1 MQIGAILDRIDIG
14 SLALPAF
21 QRGFVWKR
29 PQVKNLMNSLYKG
42 YPVGSLLTWTTRA
55 EQAEVR
61 TSGDAMT
68 SGPIELLLDGQQRVT
83 SLYGLIRAEPPQF
96 FDGDNK
102 AFIGLYFNL
111 KNEEFEFFSQRRMG
125 NDPLWVSVTDL
136 FAPGNSWMSRIF
148 GSPDYTSED
157 QNNYLQN
164 GLKIGNIRNID
175 LPVQSLTGSD
185 KTTEVVVDIFNRVNS
200 AGTRLSKGDL
210 ALARIC
216 AHWPEGR
223 EEMKQRLAKWR
234 DAGFDADLDWLL
246 RCMTGVVANASEYER
261 LEWIEIETIQQSLKQ
276 TEIAVDHLLEA
287 MRSHLFM
294 DTNRVFPSKQP
305 FPVIVRYLT
314 EHGGKFPDQATMVRI
329 LHWYLSVAIWGR
341 FVGPIETVINQD
353 LAALEAGDPIEA
365 LLRNLRQSHGERTIT
380 HENFDMNYNRSR
392 FYPLL
397 YVMSRVHDARDWGT
411 GNQLRHHSLGDH
423 TNLEMHHIFPRAYLR
438 RNEVSANDINN
449 IGNIAFQTR
458 ETNRTIGMRTPSEYM
473 PEVMERWPATLESQ
487 WVPTDPELWRVEN
500 YKEFLEQR
508 RLLLADAANRLFDTL
523 RNGLLPTDGEPIAVP
538 RPLAASEVREA
549 LGSIDSADEAAI
561 LSKLNQFA
569 LDQGLAAGQM
579 AYEVFNENTGEV
591 TAVLDLAWPEGLQAE
606 YSRPVAVLIDEDD
619 SVQIAAND
627 ADFRIFTSPDA
638 FKRYVEMEILNEL
651 AHV

>member
-1 MQIGAILDRIDIG
+1 MQIGAVLDRIDMG

-55 EQAEVR
+55 EQVDVR
-61 TSGDAMT
+61 TRGDAME

-83 SLYGLIRAEPPQF
+83 SLYGLIRGESPQF

-102 AFIGLYFNL
+102 AFTGLFFNL
-111 KNEEFEFFSQRRMG
+111 KTEEFEFISQRRM
-125 NDPLWVSVTDL
+125 NADPLWVSVADL
-136 FAPGNSWMSRIF
+136 FAQGNSWMGRLL
-148 GSPDYTSED
+148 GSQDYTPED
-157 QNNYLQN
+157 QNSYLQN
-164 GLKIGNIRNID
+164 GLRVGNIRNID

-185 KTTEVVVDIFNRVNS
+185 KTTEVVVDIFNKVNS

-223 EEMKQRLAKWR
+223 DEMKQRLEKWR
-234 DAGFDADLDWLL
+234 NAGFDADLDWLL

-261 LEWIEIETIQQSLKQ
+261 LERIEIESIQQSLKT
-276 TEIAVDHLLEA
+276 TEVAVDHLLEA

-314 EHGGKFPDQATMVRI
+314 EHGGKFPDQETMVRI

-353 LAALEAGDPIEA
+353 LAALDAGDPIDA
-365 LLRNLRQSHGERTIT
+365 LLRNLRQSHGERTIS

-397 YVMSRVHDARDWGT
+397 YVMSRVHDAKDWGT

-423 TNLEMHHIFPRAYLR
+423 TNLEMHHIFPRAFLR

-458 ETNRTIGMRTPSEYM
+458 ETNRLLGTRAPCDYM
-473 PEVMERWPATLESQ
+473 PEVMERWPGTLESQ
-487 WVPTDPELWRVEN
+487 WVPTDPDLWKVEN
-500 YKEFLEQR
+500 YHDFLEQR
-508 RLLLADAANRLFDTL
+508 RVLLADAANQLFETL
-523 RNGLLPTDGEPIAVP
+523 RNGLLPTDGQQI
-538 RPLAASEVREA
+538 AASRPIGA
-549 LGSIDSADEAAI
+549 PMDRGSLGSIDSEDEVAA
-561 LSKLNQFA
+561 LSA
-569 LDQGLAAGQM
+569 LSEFVLDNGLAAGQM
-579 AYEVFNENTGEV
+579 AYEIFDAESGEV
-591 TAVLDLAWPEGLQAE
+591 TAVLDIAWPDGLQAE

-619 SVQIAAND
+619 SVQLVANQ
-627 ADFRIFTSPDA
+627 ADFRVFTSVDA
-638 FKRYVEMEILNEL
+638 FKRYVEMEILNEQ
-651 AHV
+651 VQV

>member
-1 MQIGAILDRIDIG
+1 MQIGAVLDRIDMG

-61 TSGDAMT
+61 TSGDAMV

-83 SLYGLIRAEPPQF
+83 SLYGLIKEEPPQF

-102 AFIGLYFNL
+102 VFTGLYFNL
-111 KNEEFEFFSQRRMG
+111 KNEEFEFISQRRMG

-148 GSPDYTSED
+148 GSPDYASED

-164 GLKIGNIRNID
+164 GLKVGNIINID

-223 EEMKQRLAKWR
+223 EEMKQRLEKWR
-234 DAGFDADLDWLL
+234 AAGFDADLDWLL

-261 LEWIEIETIQQSLKQ
+261 LERIEIETIQQSLKQ

-341 FVGPIETVINQD
+341 FCRSNRNSDQPGP
-353 LAALEAGDPIEA
+353 G
-365 LLRNLRQSHGERTIT
+365 S
-380 HENFDMNYNRSR
+380 
-392 FYPLL
+392 
-397 YVMSRVHDARDWGT
+397 T
-411 GNQLRHHSLGDH
+411 G
-423 TNLEMHHIFPRAYLR
+423 
-438 RNEVSANDINN
+438 
-449 IGNIAFQTR
+449 
-458 ETNRTIGMRTPSEYM
+458 
-473 PEVMERWPATLESQ
+473 RW
-487 WVPTDPELWRVEN
+487 
-500 YKEFLEQR
+500 
-508 RLLLADAANRLFDTL
+508 
-523 RNGLLPTDGEPIAVP
+523 
-538 RPLAASEVREA
+538 RP
-549 LGSIDSADEAAI
+549 
-561 LSKLNQFA
+561 N
-569 LDQGLAAGQM
+569 
-579 AYEVFNENTGEV
+579 
-591 TAVLDLAWPEGLQAE
+591 
-606 YSRPVAVLIDEDD
+606 
-619 SVQIAAND
+619 
-627 ADFRIFTSPDA
+627 
-638 FKRYVEMEILNEL
+638 
-651 AHV
+651 

>member
-1 MQIGAILDRIDIG
+1 MQIGAILDRIDMG

-61 TSGDAMT
+61 TSGDAMA

-83 SLYGLIRAEPPQF
+83 SLYGLIREGPPQF

-102 AFIGLYFNL
+102 AFTGLCFNL
-111 KNEEFEFFSQRRMG
+111 KNEEFEFISQRRMG

-136 FAPGNSWMSRIF
+136 FAPENSWMSRIF

-164 GLKIGNIRNID
+164 GLKVGNIRNID

-223 EEMKQRLAKWR
+223 EEMKQRLKKWR
-234 DAGFDADLDWLL
+234 HAGFDADLDWLL

-261 LEWIEIETIQQSLKQ
+261 LEWIEIETIQESLKQ

-305 FPVIVRYLT
+305 FPVIVKYLT

-353 LAALEAGDPIEA
+353 LAALEAGDPIDA

-458 ETNRTIGMRTPSEYM
+458 ETNRMIGMRTPKEYM
-473 PEVMERWPATLESQ
+473 PEVMERWPGTLESQ
-487 WVPTDPELWRVEN
+487 WVPTDPELWQVEN
-500 YKEFLEQR
+500 Y
-508 RLLLADAANRLFDTL
+508 
-523 RNGLLPTDGEPIAVP
+523 
-538 RPLAASEVREA
+538 
-549 LGSIDSADEAAI
+549 
-561 LSKLNQFA
+561 
-569 LDQGLAAGQM
+569 
-579 AYEVFNENTGEV
+579 
-591 TAVLDLAWPEGLQAE
+591 
-606 YSRPVAVLIDEDD
+606 
-619 SVQIAAND
+619 
-627 ADFRIFTSPDA
+627 
-638 FKRYVEMEILNEL
+638 
-651 AHV
+651 